1 MFYYNDY
8 WGMNLIWWAVWMIL
22 LFWIFALP
30 YDIPGQ
36 RKKKDTALNILQQR
50 YAAGAITTE
59 KYMEQREIIEADLAK
74 LK

>member
-1 MFYYNDY
+1 MFYYNDF
-8 WGMNLIWWAVWMIL
+8 WGMNLIWWAVWVIM

-50 YAAGAITTE
+50 YASGAITTE